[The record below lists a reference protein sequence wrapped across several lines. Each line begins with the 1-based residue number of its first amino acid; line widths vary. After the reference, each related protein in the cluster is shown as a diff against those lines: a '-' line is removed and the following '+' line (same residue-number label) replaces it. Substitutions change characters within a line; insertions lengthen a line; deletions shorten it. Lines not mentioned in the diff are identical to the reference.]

1 MGEVLLARDSLE
13 EVVDSVS
20 EKILLDIPPGG
31 FKTLKN
37 KELKLE
43 VGHNRQI
50 LTLKI
55 VSLLQQQFLSQ
66 FMLERR
72 LVAAEYERAVLCTR
86 VRTF

>member
-1 MGEVLLARDSLE
+1 MGEVLLALDSLE

-43 VGHNRQI
+43 VEHDRYI
-50 LTLKI
+50 
-55 VSLLQQQFLSQ
+55 
-66 FMLERR
+66 
-72 LVAAEYERAVLCTR
+72 
-86 VRTF
+86 